1 MKTVKFSDS
10 VENVEKFSKL
20 DSYPEEELVPMKP
33 VVSPIKVSPAK
44 TVPGSMLNAIEDEE
58 EEEIPVRQSPIKPK
72 KVESVK
78 K

>member
-1 MKTVKFSDS
+1 
-10 VENVEKFSKL
+10 
-20 DSYPEEELVPMKP
+20 MKP
-33 VVSPIKVSPAK
+33 VVSPIKVSLDK

>member
-1 MKTVKFSDS
+1 MKFSES
-10 VENVEKFSKL
+10 VEDVEKFSKL
-20 DSYPEEELVPMKP
+20 DSYPEEELVPIKP
-33 VVSPIKVSPAK
+33 IVSPIKVSPAK

-58 EEEIPVRQSPIKPK
+58 EEIPVRQSPIKPK

>member
-33 VVSPIKVSPAK
+33 VVSPMKVSPAK

-58 EEEIPVRQSPIKPK
+58 EEIPIRQSPIKPK

>member
-58 EEEIPVRQSPIKPK
+58 EEIPVRQSPIKPK

>member
-1 MKTVKFSDS
+1 MKFSES
-10 VENVEKFSKL
+10 VEDVEKFSKL
-20 DSYPEEELVPMKP
+20 DSYPEEELVPIKP
-33 VVSPIKVSPAK
+33 VVSPVKVSPAK

-58 EEEIPVRQSPIKPK
+58 EEIPVRQSPIKPK